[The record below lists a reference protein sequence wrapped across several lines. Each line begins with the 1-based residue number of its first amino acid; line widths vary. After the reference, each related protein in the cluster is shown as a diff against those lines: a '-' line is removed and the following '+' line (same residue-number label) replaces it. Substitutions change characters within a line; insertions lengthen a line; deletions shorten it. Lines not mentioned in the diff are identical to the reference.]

1 VRLNYFKL
9 ENQVLNIEVN
19 YKTITTLNNEKIYSA
34 LLFLFLSVASA
45 QAPSGYYG
53 TATGTGYTLKP
64 NYTIKGHTDLVCRI
78 MDYLCYIG

>member
-1 VRLNYFKL
+1 VRFNYFKL

-45 QAPSGYYG
+45 QAPSGYYS

-64 NYTIKGHTDLVCRI
+64 NYTK
-78 MDYLCYIG
+78 